1 MPPSEIPQPLPEP
14 LIPARS
20 QPLIAGLLACS
31 LALAAAWMLL
41 AGGFSG
47 GLVDHDAPPQ
57 APARFTVNINTA
69 TAVELAQL
77 PGLGPA
83 LAQRIVDQRIEH
95 GAFPSIEALLEVPG
109 IGAITL
115 SELRPHLRPHLQP
128 RLRLR
133 QPSGTTS
140 SRPTSGAYCRWERS
154 A

>member
-83 LAQRIVDQRIEH
+83 LAQRIVDQRVEH

-115 SELRPHLRPHLQP
+115 SELRPHLRPIRPDRPQVRPADNAPSP
-128 RLRLR
+128 R
-133 QPSGTTS
+133 G
-140 SRPTSGAYCRWERS
+140 E
-154 A
+154 